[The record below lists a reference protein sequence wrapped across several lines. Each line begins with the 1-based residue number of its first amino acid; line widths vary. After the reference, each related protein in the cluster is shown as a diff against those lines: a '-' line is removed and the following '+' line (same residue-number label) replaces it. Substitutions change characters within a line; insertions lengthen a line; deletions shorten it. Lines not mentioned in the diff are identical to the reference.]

1 MTVGNEVVLWSLG
14 IFMAFI
20 LILMLL
26 IKFWVGRFNEFDQNG
41 IFDEDLEDANLNT
54 KPLGIETKKTTLYFQ
69 NEKVVSSSKSKMR
82 DFKNQIP
89 L

>member
-82 DFKNQIP
+82 DFKNQRP